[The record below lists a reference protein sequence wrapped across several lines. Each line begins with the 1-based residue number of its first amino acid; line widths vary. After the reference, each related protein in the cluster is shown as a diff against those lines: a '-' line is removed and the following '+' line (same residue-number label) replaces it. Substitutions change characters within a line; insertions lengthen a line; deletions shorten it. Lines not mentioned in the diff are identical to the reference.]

1 MNRENY
7 SGTSG
12 CDQFTTPIHVY
23 LHQPDMEHGQAI
35 SGFLFNI
42 RWNYDWHTDT
52 ASCYNVQDYKRS
64 SSWNI
69 EHGYVETYT
78 INQMSIAS
86 RSFLVVYQ
94 CHFEVFSTYSQS
106 VRAKK
111 NYSVFYQQTENNQN
125 IRKYQKPKAR

>member
-1 MNRENY
+1 ML
-7 SGTSG
+7 
-12 CDQFTTPIHVY
+12 PILI
-23 LHQPDMEHGQAI
+23 LHNKQMLHIFVRFGIIFAESQMHDVEI
-35 SGFLFNI
+35 SGILFNI

-52 ASCYNVQDYKRS
+52 TSCYYVQDYKRS

-86 RSFLVVYQ
+86 RSFRVVYQ
-94 CHFEVFSTYSQS
+94 CYFQIFSTYSQS

-111 NYSVFYQQTENNQN
+111 KKKEERKQETIKENE
-125 IRKYQKPKAR
+125 RKKLVPP